1 MVRYHWGSIGGGSFM
16 LGFFYFVDLLFNFI
30 DVIIYLLSPKKI
42 RNTQIKKE
50 QILITIEKWITNQD
64 LQTILSAFLT

>member
-1 MVRYHWGSIGGGSFM
+1 M

-42 RNTQIKKE
+42 RKTQIKKE